1 MRHPCAIFTQRYAER
16 SIRFKIQ
23 AMFIFIIFL
32 ILGLA
37 HECGVSPEAS
47 GSKPPPAAAAAA
59 PPPSVRAAPQ
69 AGAKPRGAGTRAKS
83 GEERRM
89 EAAGLVN
96 VKSYAPDIVVQLAYA
111 SANNILHTQ
120 LYSDFNEAYLQKDA
134 ARKLASA
141 QRIVKSISPQLSL
154 MVHDAVRPQRIQQRC
169 WELARVRGLQHLFMP
184 PKTISMHTYGVA
196 VDVSLINLAT
206 GAELDMGSWPDN
218 PGALAA
224 PRRERELLR
233 AGRLSRQQYTN
244 RLLLRS
250 AMQEAGFTPI
260 SNEWWHFEACSRK
273 TAQRKYR
280 PII

>member
-1 MRHPCAIFTQRYAER
+1 
-16 SIRFKIQ
+16 
-23 AMFIFIIFL
+23 MFVFIIL
-32 ILGLA
+32 IFFGIA
-37 HECGVSPEAS
+37 HEAGKSKQALPSPRAVQVAPHRDE
-47 GSKPPPAAAAAA
+47 SK
-59 PPPSVRAAPQ
+59 
-69 AGAKPRGAGTRAKS
+69 GATTRAKS

-184 PKTISMHTYGVA
+184 PKTISMHT
-196 VDVSLINLAT
+196 
-206 GAELDMGSWPDN
+206 
-218 PGALAA
+218 
-224 PRRERELLR
+224 
-233 AGRLSRQQYTN
+233 
-244 RLLLRS
+244 
-250 AMQEAGFTPI
+250 
-260 SNEWWHFEACSRK
+260 
-273 TAQRKYR
+273 
-280 PII
+280 